1 MTYNEIIQKV
11 GKRITKH
18 VYYIK
23 NNVTTNVSDDNID
36 KIKFDTQTPLIGTSI
51 NGCELTLKEKIDGD
65 IYVQIVARY
74 QQYQDTKTYGPFNL
88 KEEPK
93 YDASKKT
100 YLHKTFDSL
109 LKSMVDYQPL
119 NITYPCT
126 VYSFFTNLVSTL
138 GYTNNIQSLPNGEQ
152 LIPFDIYNNI
162 GFTYRDVLNDIAV
175 ANGVLF
181 YIDINEIK
189 IATLGNN
196 PITIDD
202 DILKNQNIDFGEHY
216 GPINSIVLSRSGES
230 DNVYIWDEESI
241 LQNGMHEFKIVDNQ
255 LMNENNRSDYLPK
268 LLEQLDNIEYDIY
281 DTELVGFG
289 ELYPL
294 QSVTFNTNNKTYNSY
309 IFNNEITLTT
319 GYKQAIYNDMPEQS
333 ETDYKSADKT
343 DKKINQAYIIVRK
356 NTAEIEALT
365 STTQIISNEITHTN
379 QIQLENAYKG
389 SLHYLSIKGQMSLL
403 YPSDDLYPADDLYPL
418 DSYLLVDNNKV
429 WLDINYLNYIN
440 NNVCDEFVYEDG
452 KCKIIRRVG
461 ETSTGVLF
469 PLENEVIEERQDAL
483 IEVND
488 NSIIKMESFD
498 NLIYSVKYLLQN
510 NYTDT
515 FAPSID
521 LISKINLSPG
531 NVLIEASKLAT
542 ITAEKIDLTGKEI
555 DLTGDDINIKSNNF
569 EVDKNGKIKAKAG
582 EIGGFNLGETN
593 FSNNIN
599 GVYNYSYY
607 DLITAQ
613 AYITNQIVSSY
624 STKNIYDYNN
634 DGTVSAEDLL
644 NIQKIIL
651 GIIGNEKIISGRF
664 EINSTDPKNCLTF
677 YSGSNEK
684 ITSIGINGINGE
696 NITGRNLIL
705 GNPDATNNDYT
716 KIIASGDTGVINCVS
731 VVQTSL
737 ANKKKNFE
745 KLENAIKIIK
755 NIDIYKYNMKEEN
768 NNCKKH
774 IGFVI
779 GDKYRYSKEVTSENN
794 DGVNIY
800 SFVSLCCK
808 AIQEQQEEIDML
820 KKEMEEIKN
829 GFNRI

>member
-1 MTYNEIIQKV
+1 MTYNEIIQKA

-36 KIKFDTQTPLIGTSI
+36 KIKLDTQTPLIGTSI

-74 QQYQDTKTYGPFNL
+74 QEYQDTKTYGPFNL

-93 YDASKKT
+93 YDANKKT
-100 YLHKTFDSL
+100 YLHKTFDGL

-119 NITYPCT
+119 NITFPCT
-126 VYSFFTNLVSTL
+126 VYNFFANLVSTL
-138 GYTNNIQSLPNGEQ
+138 GYINNIQSLPNGSQ
-152 LIPFDIYNNI
+152 LIPLDIYNNI
-162 GFTYRDVLNDIAV
+162 GFTYRDVLDDIAV

-181 YIDINEIK
+181 YIDTNEIK

-202 DILKNQNIDFGEHY
+202 DILKNQNIDFGKHY

-255 LMNENNRSDYLPK
+255 LMNENNRSDYLSK

-281 DTELVGFG
+281 DTEFVGFG

-343 DKKINQAYIIVRK
+343 DKRINQAYIITRK
-356 NTAEIEALT
+356 NTAEIEALASAT
-365 STTQIISNEITHTN
+365 KIISNEIISVN

-403 YPSDDLYPADDLYPL
+403 YPANDLYPADDLYPV
-418 DSYLLVDNNKV
+418 DSYLLVDNDKI
-429 WLDINYLNYIN
+429 WLDINYLNFID

-461 ETSTGVLF
+461 ETSGGVLF
-469 PLENEVIEERQDAL
+469 PLQNEVIEERQDAL
-483 IEVND
+483 IEVD
-488 NSIIKMESFD
+488 ENSTIKMESFD
-498 NLIYSVKYLLQN
+498 NLIYSVNYLLKN
-510 NYTDT
+510 DYTDT

-521 LISKINLSPG
+521 LISKINLTPG

-542 ITAEKIDLTGKEI
+542 ISADKIDLAGKEI
-555 DLTGDDINIKSNNF
+555 DLTADNIRIKS
-569 EVDKNGKIKAKAG
+569 KY
-582 EIGGFNLGETN
+582 FNLDEEGNMEANSGSFGGQLSTSSDCTVGNNLYVGANQGNTEDIFKAIN
-593 FSNNIN
+593 FTDQCYI
-599 GVYNYSYY
+599 GRVLTQTGQGTIMQLQADEYS
-607 DLITAQ
+607 
-613 AYITNQIVSSY
+613 
-624 STKNIYDYNN
+624 
-634 DGTVSAEDLL
+634 VSAISDTYDIPIE
-644 NIQKIIL
+644 IINAGSDWMML
-651 GIIGNEKIISGRF
+651 KTESNGYVDIDGADIHLSSNPIIDSDKRLKQEIKDVNVNWINELRVK
-664 EINSTDPKNCLTF
+664 EYEYKNNSN
-677 YSGSNEK
+677 
-684 ITSIGINGINGE
+684 
-696 NITGRNLIL
+696 
-705 GNPDATNNDYT
+705 
-716 KIIASGDTGVINCVS
+716 
-731 VVQTSL
+731 
-737 ANKKKNFE
+737 
-745 KLENAIKIIK
+745 
-755 NIDIYKYNMKEEN
+755 
-768 NNCKKH
+768 KKH
-774 IGFVI
+774 IGLI
-779 GDKYRYSKEVTSENN
+779 AQDYIDKDYAKYFLNKKKDGYYGIAYNN
-794 DGVNIY
+794 ITNALIQYCQELNNKVN
-800 SFVSLCCK
+800 K
-808 AIQEQQEEIDML
+808 QQEEIDIL

-829 GFNRI
+829 GINRI